1 MTYTNLADDLLEGVD
16 QIAEFLGKR
25 PRQVEHLLRCGA
37 LPVVFRIGTM
47 VWHARKSS
55 LTRLIAEL
63 EANASEQSSHSR
75 RDISSDTPV
84 VASDLNTTAT
94 AM

>member
-1 MTYTNLADDLLEGVD
+1 MTCTNLADDLLEGVD

-47 VWHARKSS
+47 WHARRSS
-55 LTRLIAEL
+55 LTKLIAEL
-63 EANASEQSSHSR
+63 EANASEQSSHFKKELPC
-75 RDISSDTPV
+75 DAPV
-84 VASDLNTTAT
+84 VANDLNTTAT